1 MPIHHA
7 IWQVGEKPTP
17 LQVSQ
22 LAAEE
27 QLREMI
33 IQDSR
38 ILSSDWMIIGR
49 EASTYASCRL
59 DLLAQSGLISRIWAR
74 DSEGLCL

>member
-7 IWQVGEKPTP
+7 IRQVGEKPAP
-17 LQVSQ
+17 LQATQ

-33 IQDSR
+33 IQDPR
-38 ILSSDWMIIGR
+38 ILSNDWLIIGR
-49 EASTYASCRL
+49 EVHTYASCRL
-59 DLLAQSGLISRIWAR
+59 DLLAQSGLISRVWAR
-74 DSEGLCL
+74 DSERLCS

>member
-7 IWQVGEKPTP
+7 IWQVGEKPAP
-17 LQVSQ
+17 LQASQ

-33 IQDSR
+33 I
-38 ILSSDWMIIGR
+38 GR
-49 EASTYASCRL
+49 EVHTYASCRL
-59 DLLAQSGLISRIWAR
+59 DLLAQSGLISRVWAR
-74 DSEGLCL
+74 DSERLCS